1 MEEYV
6 QAKDPGDTFGVGQAG
21 TSTSAGELPSAFLPN
36 QLFGKSW

>member
-6 QAKDPGDTFGVGQAG
+6 QAKDPGDTFGVGLAG
-21 TSTSAGELPSAFLPN
+21 TSTSAEIPSAFLPD